1 MSTSTGA
8 GSVIPG
14 SGQGAAWVSEHGAHL
29 LDYAAHHLPSGEVVP
44 AVVSAVV
51 ACREEPAPRGVSDRG
66 HLLAVL
72 RADCLAVP
80 GHRERY
86 VPESGPGM
94 PCDQVLERAWSL
106 VDPLGTE
113 TLRLM
118 YRHGLAADDVSH
130 VLAIPAE
137 DAVRLAT
144 RTQDMVEALVS
155 GLDALANQR
164 RPCPDLA
171 PLVETIFPDEEDNR
185 PTAGHGGARVNLLS
199 HMVKCPV
206 CARPINIRYTVPQ
219 MISNPRVA
227 PLNAEGRRR
236 LLDALS
242 PRPAPCAPSPSPAGP
257 PVTPTAPA
265 VPAAAP
271 PTPTET
277 PVAAPATT
285 QFPAPSA
292 APPTMPAA
300 SPASSAPSSVPPP
313 PAPVADP
320 AGAPTGHPRP
330 VRPRQDRSTLPYQPV
345 RPNRTAPPDQRKRPE
360 RADGPD
366 RPAPRDI
373 PGGSGGSGG
382 PGRPDRAA
390 RPDRPGHRDR
400 STLPYGPALRDRAT
414 HPSLPAL
421 PAGPGPS
428 PTGADDGPPRRD
440 PPARSWTRADD
451 VTATVPSLPAV
462 PATVGSRPS
471 PPGPRAEWADGVPEP
486 SGTGVRVLEALAWA
500 GEWVRST
507 TIKIL
512 IIVVAGAAGTFT
524 GMNLLAPTVGGGT
537 PAGSLQFSATQE
549 GTPRETPALQGEVDE
564 RLRIPPVVTLDEF
577 GQGSMLLAVTKGTL
591 AWRISAPGLTVSPS
605 SGTSAQGHT
614 DVITLRA
621 HRIRHWCGT
630 PSSVTVPL
638 TVHGPAGSATT
649 TVRWQT
655 C

>member
-8 GSVIPG
+8 GSVTPG

-29 LDYAAHHLPSGEVVP
+29 LDYAAHHLSSGEVVP

-51 ACREEPAPRGVSDRG
+51 ACRKEPAPRGVSDRG

-72 RADCLAVP
+72 RADCLAAP

-94 PCDQVLERAWSL
+94 PCDQVIERAWSL

-137 DAVRLAT
+137 EAVRLAT

-155 GLDALANQR
+155 GLDALANR
-164 RPCPDLA
+164 RRACPDLA

-185 PTAGHGGARVNLLS
+185 PATGHGGARVNLLS

-227 PLNAEGRRR
+227 PLNAEAKRR
-236 LLDALS
+236 LLGALT
-242 PRPAPCAPSPSPAGP
+242 APVAPSPLPARPADP
-257 PVTPTAPA
+257 PDTPPAPAPAPVVPTASPPSPPA
-265 VPAAAP
+265 
-271 PTPTET
+271 
-277 PVAAPATT
+277 
-285 QFPAPSA
+285 APSA
-292 APPTMPAA
+292 APAAPPAA
-300 SPASSAPSSVPPP
+300 SPAAPSAAPFTASPAVPPP
-313 PAPVADP
+313 PAPAAEPGP
-320 AGAPTGHPRP
+320 AGAPAGPSRP

-345 RPNRTAPPDQRKRPE
+345 RTHRTTPPDQRKHPE
-360 RADGPD
+360 DTGRPD
-366 RPAPRDI
+366 RRDPRDA
-373 PGGSGGSGG
+373 PGG
-382 PGRPDRAA
+382 PGGPEQPGRAA
-390 RPDRPGHRDR
+390 RPDRPGRRDR

-421 PAGPGPS
+421 PAGPEPS
-428 PTGADDGPPRRD
+428 LAGADGGTPRHD
-440 PPARSWTRADD
+440 PAARLWARAGD
-451 VTATVPSLPAV
+451 VTATVPSLPAI
-462 PATVGSRPS
+462 PATAGGRT
-471 PPGPRAEWADGVPEP
+471 PPPAPRAERADGVPEP
-486 SGTGVRVLEALAWA
+486 SGAGVWVLEALAWA

-512 IIVVAGAAGTFT
+512 IIMVAGAAGTLT
-524 GMNLLAPTVGGGT
+524 GMNLLAPAIGSGA
-537 PAGSLQFSATQE
+537 PASSLQSSATQE
-549 GTPRETPALQGEVDE
+549 GTPPEAPALRGEIDE

-577 GQGSMLLAVTKGTL
+577 GQGSMLLTVTEGTL

-605 SGTSAQGHT
+605 SGTSAQGRT